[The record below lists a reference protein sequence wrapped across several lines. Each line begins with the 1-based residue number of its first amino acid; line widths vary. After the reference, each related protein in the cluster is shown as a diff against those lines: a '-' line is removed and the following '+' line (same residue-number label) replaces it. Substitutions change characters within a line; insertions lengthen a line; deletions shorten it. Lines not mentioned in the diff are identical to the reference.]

1 MNKQQLLELLK
12 AEGFSDDI
20 LNAFENVRREDFIS
34 EELKKYAYENEPLPI
49 GEGATISQP
58 YTIAFMLELLELD
71 RIKLLTNNK
80 NISSFQNKM
89 RDNES
94 KIWKSNLQEELGE
107 QEQGDNKI
115 KVLEIGSGSGYVL
128 ALINELFALQKIDA
142 DIYGVEINKE
152 LVQKSKLILREFK
165 NIEIINSDGKIGLKE
180 HSPFDRILVS
190 AAFDEMPTWLF
201 GQLNDNGILVV
212 PVKNS
217 IFQIKKI
224 NGEIFKKEF
233 EGFVFVGMR

>member
-58 YTIAFMLELLELD
+58 YTIAFMLELLEL
-71 RIKLLTNNK
+71 NNI
-80 NISSFQNKM
+80 NIGSFKQDKM
-89 RDNES
+89 RS
-94 KIWKSNLQEELGE
+94 QVSWGKSRKN
-107 QEQGDNKI
+107 DKI

-128 ALINELFALQKIDA
+128 ALINEIFSDRNFDA

>member
-49 GEGATISQP
+49 GEGATMSQP

-152 LVQKSKLILREFK
+152 LVEKSI
-165 NIEIINSDGKIGLKE
+165 
-180 HSPFDRILVS
+180 RILK
-190 AAFDEMPTWLF
+190 D
-201 GQLNDNGILVV
+201 
-212 PVKNS
+212 K
-217 IFQIKKI
+217 
-224 NGEIFKKEF
+224 
-233 EGFVFVGMR
+233 